1 MKYNIL
7 QFSTNTKD
15 QYYADVIATY
25 DNIDGAKVKYH
36 QTLANLHNAPDVKV
50 ACVKLVTEYGYDVQ
64 GYMEIVD
71 HTIAEETETTEE

>member
-7 QFSTNTKD
+7 KYITNTSD
-15 QYYADVIATY
+15 QYSASVGATFN
-25 DNIDGAKVKYH
+25 DLTSAKVNYH
-36 QTLANLHNAPDVKV
+36 QTLAALHNASDVKV

-71 HTIAEETETTEE
+71 HTVSETETTEE